1 MKSSTL
7 VCLIVVALTIV
18 ATPRVSG
25 QTPPLQRGVSVQLAS
40 TKNAVAFPA
49 ADEADAWIVTVT
61 AEGDLY
67 FGAKPVTLEQ
77 LQQEMKM
84 TPRRRDARLFIKT
97 DARAPFAAVQQT
109 LLAAHADFFET
120 AVLLTQQAQSL
131 SSGSIISPH
140 GLEITLSLP
149 SAMPIL
155 LQLRDSGNVTP
166 EVKVNDQGVPW
177 SSLEG
182 ALLQAVRGQ
191 GRKIVVIEAD
201 RNLQVASVISAIDL
215 SRLLGA
221 DVVISLMFF

>member
-1 MKSSTL
+1 MKSSTS

-67 FGAKPVTLEQ
+67 FGVKPVTLEQ

-84 TPRRRDARLFIKT
+84 TPRRRDARLYIKT

-182 ALLQAVRGQ
+182 VLLQAVRGQ

-215 SRLLGA
+215 SRLSGA